1 MEDRLSSIPEVPDC
15 AVHEGSE
22 AAKPPGSQALSQ
34 LLKVVPLPL
43 TLSRGDPEA

>member
-1 MEDRLSSIPEVPDC
+1 MEDRLSSLPGC
-15 AVHEGSE
+15 AVQDGSD

-43 TLSRGDPEA
+43 TLSRGDPEAF